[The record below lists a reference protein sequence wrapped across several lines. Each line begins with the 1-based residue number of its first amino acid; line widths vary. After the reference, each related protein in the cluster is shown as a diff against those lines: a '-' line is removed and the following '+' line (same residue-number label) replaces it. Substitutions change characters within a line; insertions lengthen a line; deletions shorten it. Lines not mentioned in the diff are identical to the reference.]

1 MIEDKSG
8 RYFDL
13 LKKKGKERKRE
24 TRWKESVARPATGSQ
39 FPIPSSSRKIHQTLH
54 DQLPSHCDPPRFDRT
69 HYVCPLI
76 FPRAI
81 DKKKEKKS
89 WPFPRLTSAQLSP
102 ILWHGRRLE
111 REREREE
118 RAKWKRALSERV
130 SSCVSPRM
138 TQRDRFSALSRFAAH
153 TSEPFYKHSCRSSY
167 HRPITCGP
175 CPRNGASSRCV
186 THHALFLL
194 SAFIALCIPATR
206 YIKTCIKTS
215 GGRANNNDNELTGPI
230 CPRWRACCARLDG
243 SHRQTDTVM
252 EIDLFQLAGARYI

>member
-8 RYFDL
+8 RFFERYFDL

-81 DKKKEKKS
+81 DKKKGKKKKKS

-111 REREREE
+111 RDRKRERNEQNGKE
-118 RAKWKRALSERV
+118 LCQKGSARACRRGWLNETAFRLFLDSQHTQANPFTNTRVVHRIIGQLPVARVQETAPRVVVWLTTRYSFSRRSSRSVFPSPGILKRVLKRAEGGQ
-130 SSCVSPRM
+130 
-138 TQRDRFSALSRFAAH
+138 T
-153 TSEPFYKHSCRSSY
+153 
-167 HRPITCGP
+167 ITIM
-175 CPRNGASSRCV
+175 S
-186 THHALFLL
+186 
-194 SAFIALCIPATR
+194 
-206 YIKTCIKTS
+206 
-215 GGRANNNDNELTGPI
+215 
-230 CPRWRACCARLDG
+230 
-243 SHRQTDTVM
+243 
-252 EIDLFQLAGARYI
+252 

>member
-1 MIEDKSG
+1 M
-8 RYFDL
+8 
-13 LKKKGKERKRE
+13 
-24 TRWKESVARPATGSQ
+24 ARPATGSQ

-81 DKKKEKKS
+81 DKKKRKKEKKE
-89 WPFPRLTSAQLSP
+89 LTISAPNFRPTLADP
-102 ILWHGRRLE
+102 LTRAEARE
-111 REREREE
+111 REKEREE

-167 HRPITCGP
+167 HRSITCGP

-194 SAFIALCIPATR
+194 SRSVFPPPGILKRVLKRAE
-206 YIKTCIKTS
+206 
-215 GGRANNNDNELTGPI
+215 GG
-230 CPRWRACCARLDG
+230 
-243 SHRQTDTVM
+243 QTITIM
-252 EIDLFQLAGARYI
+252 S